1 VTRTLAA
8 LLTATLALP
17 ATAAAVAHQHATL
30 APPGNSAVS
39 QYLETVPNSMGSSPP
54 GAGGSHTGALAP
66 GTRHGLD
73 RLGSDGRTL
82 AAVVDAT
89 TPPAAVTASA
99 SPSIRARVAPAPSAV
114 VSGAPKPL
122 PQPLSGDGAP
132 SPVSSVLAAATGR
145 DGGGGLGIFLPGL
158 MLAGV
163 LALIARVVLRRRADT
178 Q

>member
-1 VTRTLAA
+1 
-8 LLTATLALP
+8 LALP
-17 ATAAAVAHQHATL
+17 AAAEGSQHATL

-54 GAGGSHTGALAP
+54 GAGGPHTGALTP
-66 GTRHGLD
+66 GGRRGVD

-89 TPPAAVTASA
+89 TPPAAAA
-99 SPSIRARVAPAPSAV
+99 SPPAASTNRRARV
-114 VSGAPKPL
+114 SGTTGTIGHRGATASL
-122 PQPLSGDGAP
+122 PPLSGDGAP

-163 LALIARVVLRRRADT
+163 FALIARVVWRRRADA